1 MSKDIGSILEG
12 WPHEPGQISVRRIS
26 GPNGRVKIQLRLD
39 LGLLQME
46 SEGRPDGH
54 RPYGCESVLAYLEKQ
69 LARHRGGHDS
79 EDGFGIDEK
88 QCELLRTEA
97 IQYYYRYLS
106 EFVLEEYE
114 AVARDTARNLRVLD
128 LCAKYATEESDRYIM
143 EQYRPYILMMNTRA
157 GAHMALRDKRPRVA
171 RDAVLEALEKLR
183 EFFNRFGQEELY
195 DNSSEVA
202 ALKALLGDV
211 QAKIPEDPVHKLERQ
226 LAKAVEEERY
236 EDAARLRDAI
246 LRTVGEGR
254 Q

>member
-1 MSKDIGSILEG
+1 MSKDIGPILEG
-12 WPHEPGQISVRRIS
+12 WPHEPGQMSVRRIR
-26 GPNGRVKIQLRLD
+26 GADGRVKIQLRLD

-46 SEGRPDGH
+46 AQGRPDGQ

-69 LARHRGGHDS
+69 LERHRDDHGS

-88 QCELLRTEA
+88 QCELLRAEA

-114 AVARDTARNLRVLD
+114 EVARDTERNLRVLD
-128 LCAKYATEESDRYIM
+128 FCTKYAIEEPDRYMM

-157 GAHMALRDKRPRVA
+157 EAHMALRDNRPRAA
-171 RDAVLEALEKLR
+171 RDTVLGALEKLR
-183 EFFNRFGQEELY
+183 EYFSRFGQDELY
-195 DNSSEVA
+195 DDSSEVV
-202 ALKALLGDV
+202 ALTALLKEV
-211 QAKIPEDPVHKLERQ
+211 QAKIPEDPVRKLKRQ

-236 EDAARLRDAI
+236 EDAARLRDTI
-246 LRTVGEGR
+246 FRTVGEGR